1 MVSLIFSTCRRRG
14 SGLFTLI
21 LISLR
26 LFFELV
32 FPESTSEGSR
42 PHMQGR
48 PSREREEEE
57 EGNLE
62 TEPIHYASGQS
73 AERQLAQ
80 HLQSRQETVVSRLMV
95 RGRSGEVE

>member
-1 MVSLIFSTCRRRG
+1 
-14 SGLFTLI
+14 
-21 LISLR
+21 
-26 LFFELV
+26 
-32 FPESTSEGSR
+32 
-42 PHMQGR
+42 MQGR
-48 PSREREEEE
+48 PSGEREEEE

-95 RGRSGEVE
+95 RGRSGEVEWGEKRGGMMEKECDEEVKERELRNRISRKENGK